1 MRIPRGLIIAVTL
14 LVLVVIQ
21 TSLFG
26 QIRFIAPDL
35 MMLASILLALTRIR
49 SEWVLG
55 IAFLSG
61 LVVDLLGS
69 SVLGLRAVVFTIA
82 ASIALRTRERAEIG
96 RPATALWAGLI
107 SLIGVVLLVVIGTL
121 FGQSTL
127 LGPGVFNRVLVVP
140 IANMLLAAMLAPV
153 FVRLV
158 DGDATAFRY
167 S

>member
-1 MRIPRGLIIAVTL
+1 MRIPQGLIIAVIL

-21 TSLFG
+21 TTLFG

-35 MMLASILLALTRIR
+35 MMLASILIALTRIR

-61 LVVDLLGS
+61 LIVDLLGS

-82 ASIALRTRERAEIG
+82 ASVALRTRERAEIG

-107 SLIGVVLLVVIGTL
+107 SLIGVILLIVIGTL

-127 LGPGVFNRVLVVP
+127 LGPEVFARVLVVP
-140 IANMLLAAMLAPV
+140 IANMLLAAMFAPV

-158 DGDATAFRY
+158 DGDTTAFR
-167 S
+167 

>member
-1 MRIPRGLIIAVTL
+1 MRIPRGLLIAVTL

-26 QIRFIAPDL
+26 QIRFVAPDL
-35 MMLASILLALTRIR
+35 IMLASILLALTRIR

-69 SVLGLRAVVFTIA
+69 SVLGLRAVVFTLA
-82 ASIALRTRERAEIG
+82 ASVALRTRERAEIG
-96 RPATALWAGLI
+96 RPATVLWAGLI
-107 SLIGVVLLVVIGTL
+107 SFIGVILLIVIGTL

-127 LGPGVFNRVLVVP
+127 LGPEVFDRVLVVP
-140 IANMLLAAMLAPV
+140 IANMVLAAMFAPM
-153 FVRLV
+153 FVRMV

>member
-1 MRIPRGLIIAVTL
+1 MRIPRGLIIAVIL

-35 MMLASILLALTRIR
+35 MMLASILLALTRFR

-61 LVVDLLGS
+61 LAVDLLDS

-82 ASIALRTRERAEIG
+82 ASIALRTRDRAEIG
-96 RPATALWAGLI
+96 RPATALWAGVI

-127 LGPGVFNRVLVVP
+127 LGPEVFDRVLVVP
-140 IANMLLAAMLAPV
+140 IANMLLAAMFAPV

-158 DGDATAFRY
+158 DGNSTAFRY